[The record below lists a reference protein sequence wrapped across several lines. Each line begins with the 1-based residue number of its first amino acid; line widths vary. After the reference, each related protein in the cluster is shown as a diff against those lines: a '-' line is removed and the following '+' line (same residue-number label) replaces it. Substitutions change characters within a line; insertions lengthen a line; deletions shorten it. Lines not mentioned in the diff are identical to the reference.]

1 MIWGWAVWCRL
12 AALFSFATST
22 PGAGHAV
29 TDSSARME
37 RNRQEAE
44 KFSDLA
50 KAASSPFLRAY
61 YWNTALRYL
70 SSEGELSRAQSDSP
84 ALILSE
90 KARSSV
96 EVLAKGI
103 EQRNDKA
110 SLAAVT
116 QDRSLES
123 ESTERT
129 DERRTLET
137 LKRLYREL
145 HLLCTPSENS

>member
-1 MIWGWAVWCRL
+1 
-12 AALFSFATST
+12 
-22 PGAGHAV
+22 V

-96 EVLAKGI
+96 EVLAK
-103 EQRNDKA
+103 RKA

-116 QDRSLES
+116 RDRSFEP
-123 ESTERT
+123 ENAERT
-129 DERRTLET
+129 DERHTLET
-137 LKRLYREL
+137 LKRLYWEL
-145 HLLCTPSENS
+145 RPLCTPAENS